1 MNSPSVCFF
10 SVYIRCGFY
19 IPVENLVKSVDPSV
33 FTHENNANPAERIDV
48 EYIYGFV
55 MLGGL

>member
-1 MNSPSVCFF
+1 
-10 SVYIRCGFY
+10 
-19 IPVENLVKSVDPSV
+19 VENLVKSVDPSV